1 MPLPKLSSASLK
13 RLVFSL
19 IALIFLP
26 ILAAILVTGF
36 RQYQQ
41 SLQDFEGDTIR
52 VIDAFMKEQV
62 NISTRTQQLFTILSH
77 VPAVKDLDIPLCN
90 SLLQN
95 IHKETPQY
103 STIVVANG
111 EGLIDCCAIPLK
123 KTINVTD
130 RSWFKRITKERE
142 FIIDNYLI
150 SRSAKKASL
159 PFAYPI
165 FDEDGNLKAA
175 IGAAYNLTYYNELFE
190 KIDIPKEYQII
201 LTDRKGMV
209 LYQSTTD
216 KQCLGKSLNDCQGFN
231 VPHSGSQQK
240 TFEVKDAE
248 GIDQVYM
255 FDWLQVG
262 RDNNEI
268 CFLVGVPRQRMVSDV
283 LTTLFVNL
291 SILAFI
297 GFSSLLIAWFASRKF
312 LLIPINSL
320 VQKTNEIK
328 MGTWV
333 QSEKESNLPLE
344 LKRLSTAFDE
354 MVADLSQKEK
364 ERDKALSEAKHELL
378 IRKQVEKDLT
388 ESEEHLKVL
397 FEQASDPI
405 YVCTMDGRLIN
416 VNTAACMATG
426 YCQDELLQLNV
437 TDLDVD
443 HSTKNTL
450 GDFFTTLSPGKQV
463 PLLSIHRKKDGTI
476 FPVEITVARIET
488 PSGSRVMGIARDIT
502 ERIQIEERSKQ
513 TQKMES
519 VGRLAG
525 GIAHDLNNLLT
536 PILGYAELMKVEKE
550 TPHQTKA
557 KIEHIL
563 KAGTGARDLVRQLL
577 AFSRKQVLEYKPLDI
592 NQVLDDFQNL
602 IRRTLREN
610 IEIAISK
617 SPENLLVKADI
628 GQLEQVIMNL
638 SVNAADAMP
647 EGGTLSIETSIEELD
662 EKYAEKHQG
671 VTPGKHAMISFS
683 DTGHGMDKET
693 LSQIFEPFFSTKGEQ
708 GTGLGLA
715 TVYGIIKQHNGN
727 IWVYSEPGIGT
738 TFKIYLPFLRE
749 EEEHRKTQKATS
761 ESKDLSGSE
770 TILLVE
776 DNEQVRDTA
785 YDILEQQGYKVL
797 RATGGEEAITKIAST
812 DQPVHLLLTD
822 VVMPDM
828 NGKQLYDNLSQTYP
842 SLKVLYMSG
851 YTDDIIVHHGVLD
864 EGVYLLQ
871 KPFSNHSILSKV
883 REVIDT
889 GN

>member
-1 MPLPKLSSASLK
+1 MGAPALSLPKLSSISLK
-13 RLVFSL
+13 QLVFTL

-41 SLQDFEGDTIR
+41 TLQYFENDVVR
-52 VIDAFMKEQV
+52 VIEAFMKEQV

-77 VPAVKDLDIPLCN
+77 VPAVKYLDIPLCN
-90 SLLQN
+90 SILQN

-103 STIVVANG
+103 STIVVSNG
-111 EGLIDCCAIPLK
+111 DGLIDCCAIPLK

-130 RSWFKRITKERE
+130 RSWFKRIKNERA

-150 SRSAKKASL
+150 SRSSKKASL

-165 FDEDGNLKAA
+165 FDENGNLKAA
-175 IGAAYNLTYYNELFE
+175 IGAAYNLAYYNELFE
-190 KIDIPKEYQII
+190 KIDIPEVYQII
-201 LTDRKGMV
+201 LTDRKGII

-216 KQCLGKSLNDCQGFN
+216 NQCLGKSLKDCYGFN

-240 TFEVKDAE
+240 TFEVTDAE

-268 CFLVGVPRQRMVSDV
+268 CFLVGVPRKRMVSDV

-291 SILAFI
+291 SLLAFI
-297 GFSSLLIAWFASRKF
+297 GFSSLLIAWFASKKF

-328 MGTWV
+328 MGSWIP
-333 QSEKESNLPLE
+333 SEKEINLPLE

-354 MVADLSQKEK
+354 MVVILSQK
-364 ERDKALSEAKHELL
+364 
-378 IRKQVEKDLT
+378 EKDLT

-443 HSTKNTL
+443 HSSKDTL
-450 GDFFTTLSPGKQV
+450 GDFFTALSPGKQV
-463 PLLSIHRKKDGTI
+463 PLLSIHRKKDGKI
-476 FPVEITVARIET
+476 YPVEITVARIET

-502 ERIQIEERSKQ
+502 ERIQAEERSKQ

-536 PILGYAELMKVEKE
+536 PILGYAELIKVEKE
-550 TPHQTKA
+550 LPDKVKA
-557 KIEHIL
+557 KVEPIL
-563 KAGTGARDLVRQLL
+563 KAGNGARDLVRQLL

-592 NQVLDDFQNL
+592 NQVLDGFQNL

-617 SPENLLVKADI
+617 SPEILLVKADI

-693 LSQIFEPFFSTKGEQ
+693 LSQVFEPFFSTKGEQ

-738 TFKIYLPFLRE
+738 TFKIYLPSLGEGE
-749 EEEHRKTQKATS
+749 EPGKTQKVTPA
-761 ESKDLSGSE
+761 SKDLSGSE

-785 YDILEQQGYKVL
+785 YDILEQQGYQVL
-797 RATGGEEAITKIAST
+797 RANGGEEAIKIIAST
-812 DQPVHLLLTD
+812 NKPVDLLLTD
-822 VVMPDM
+822 VVMPDI
-828 NGKQLYDNLSQTYP
+828 NGKQLYDTLSKTYP

-864 EGVYLLQ
+864 EGVHLVQ
-871 KPFSNHSILSKV
+871 KPFTNHSILSKV
-883 REVIDT
+883 REVIET
-889 GN
+889 EN